1 MSTSKCKKHA
11 KSPLATGSS
20 GKKSVI
26 QELHTSRGTSHFE
39 DAVISAMFGISLALG
54 SISRSQEVLLDR
66 IESIAVKVETL
77 QKEVTSLQ
85 QLNQRPIEILSPTPL
100 ELPSE
105 EEMMAW
111 LSSPMNMQVPS
122 TIPDLTC
129 SETIY
134 SYADHNNVQI

>member
-1 MSTSKCKKHA
+1 MTNCPTPPKHA
-11 KSPLATGSS
+11 RSPLSIGSS

-66 IESIAVKVETL
+66 IESIALKQEAL
-77 QKEVTSLQ
+77 LKEVTYLQ
-85 QLNQRPIEILSPTPL
+85 NLQNKRPIEILSPVSL
-100 ELPSE
+100 DLPSE

-111 LSSPMNMQVPS
+111 LSSP
-122 TIPDLTC
+122 TITPEPGTTPDITC
-129 SETIY
+129 YETI
-134 SYADHNNVQI
+134 